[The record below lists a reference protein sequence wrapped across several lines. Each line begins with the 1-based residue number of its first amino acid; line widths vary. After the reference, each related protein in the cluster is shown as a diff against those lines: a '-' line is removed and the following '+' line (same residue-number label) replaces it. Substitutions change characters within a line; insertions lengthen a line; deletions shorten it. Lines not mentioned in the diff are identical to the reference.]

1 MHDESMMIPR
11 FEKMKNGEWLS
22 LSEVAEILGVHPS
35 TIRNWAN
42 QGQIPVHRTK
52 GGHRRFKRS
61 EVVLWQ
67 QTQRIED
74 PNEAQLVVQNALKLT
89 RFHITEGHLQAE
101 SWYQKLDEEARIKY
115 RLSGRNLMGGLL
127 AYLST
132 SGTKAEAETH
142 ALGYEY
148 ATRGRRH
155 GLSVLDATK
164 AFLFFRNT
172 LFDAMLSVYEAASV
186 SSSQAWSDMFRKVNA
201 FTDGILIT
209 ILETYQAFERGN

>member
-1 MHDESMMIPR
+1 MG
-11 FEKMKNGEWLS
+11 NEWLS
-22 LSEVAEILGVHPS
+22 LSEVAKMLGVHPS
-35 TIRNWAN
+35 TVRNWAN

-67 QTQRIED
+67 QSQRTND
-74 PNEAQLVVQNALKLT
+74 PDEAQRVVQNALKLT

-101 SWYQKLDEEARIKY
+101 GWYQKLNEEARSKY
-115 RLSGRNLMGGLL
+115 RLSGRNLMSGLL

-132 SGTKAEAETH
+132 SGSEAEAE
-142 ALGYEY
+142 ARSLGYEY

-155 GLSVLDATK
+155 GLSVLDATQ
-164 AFLFFRNT
+164 AFLFFRTT
-172 LFDAMLSVYEAASV
+172 LLDAMLSVYEAAAV

-201 FTDGILIT
+201 FTDQILVT
-209 ILETYQAFERGN
+209 LLETYQAFEQGDRRQT